1 MHVNASL
8 LSYVPDHLF
17 LHDPRLIFE
26 VDYEA
31 IFSGLE
37 DLSRSAFGSK
47 LRSKER
53 VIHEEILLNSIDGI
67 KVTVNLFGDS
77 FEASVK

>member
-17 LHDPRLIFE
+17 LHDSRLFFK
-26 VDYEA
+26 VGYEA
-31 IFSGLE
+31 IFSGLD
-37 DLSRSAFGSK
+37 DLSRSAFGSE
-47 LRSKER
+47 LRSKGR

-67 KVTVNLFGDS
+67 KVTVNLFDES
-77 FEASVK
+77 FGTSVK

>member
-17 LHDPRLIFE
+17 LHDSRLFFK
-26 VDYEA
+26 VGYEA
-31 IFSGLE
+31 IFSGLD
-37 DLSRSAFGSK
+37 DLSRSAFGSE
-47 LRSKER
+47 LRSKGR

-67 KVTVNLFGDS
+67 KVTVNLFDDS
-77 FEASVK
+77 FGTSVK